1 MMPSRSFT
9 LSVAI
14 LNLLSRCY
22 YGFSPST
29 SSVRSFGNIAASRI
43 QHNTNLYV
51 SSTNTQQSD
60 TPVILPDFTSE
71 EEYMKYMESVAAL
84 PKGFATGT
92 ADGTFISKEAPGMG
106 NLKIRATVIY
116 LTEGPSPNWA
126 AVYTSN
132 KVS

>member
-1 MMPSRSFT
+1 MLSRPFT
-9 LSVAI
+9 LSFTI

-22 YGFSPST
+22 YGFSPSS
-29 SSVRSFGNIAASRI
+29 SSVRLFGNIAASRI
-43 QHNTNLYV
+43 QHNHLYV
-51 SSTNTQQSD
+51 SSTTNTQQSD
-60 TPVILPDFTSE
+60 TPVILPDFTTE
-71 EEYMKYMESVAAL
+71 EEYMSYMESVAAL

-116 LTEGPSPNWA
+116 LTEGPSSNWA
-126 AVYTSN
+126 AVFTSN